1 MKITADELIE
11 NLKNGVHAQNSSDLE
26 GLVIS
31 DMTDNQ
37 FVEILELLQ
46 ENSLSDVIKTLYV
59 HDNQLPPASGK
70 LSPLKLT
77 N

>member
-1 MKITADELIE
+1 MYITANKLIE
-11 NLKNGVHAQNSSDLE
+11 NLKSGVYEHNSSDLE
-26 GLVIS
+26 ELGIS